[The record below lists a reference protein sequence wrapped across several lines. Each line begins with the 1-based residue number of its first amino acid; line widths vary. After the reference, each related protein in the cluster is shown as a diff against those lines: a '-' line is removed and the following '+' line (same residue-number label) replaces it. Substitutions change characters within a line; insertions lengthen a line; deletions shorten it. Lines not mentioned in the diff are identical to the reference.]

1 MKIRTLAVLGLVWS
15 VMAAMPVSGA
25 DDGSSDIDII
35 RYEVGSGC
43 AYSTVAG
50 AVQAALADE
59 EDRRQQCLEKGL
71 DPDAEVPSYEILA
84 CSGAS
89 MGGDLHAPA
98 LNLSILAKDATADGA
113 AEAKSTPV
121 VLDGSVVLESGG
133 HLTIGGESSDASLVL
148 NGTISVTNGTLTT
161 LDGLTMEGSGPLV
174 NLSGEAAHAS
184 FEGGSFTAF
193 NETVL
198 ASGAVIDKISGGTY
212 TKTDTEDTRAAFYAD
227 HETVVDEISGGTFSA
242 AEGSGFALLRG
253 SVIHK
258 ISGGTF
264 RAESENERN
273 GLSSHGLYVTGGVST
288 DTWSQEI
295 RTGIDLITG
304 GEFLARGKEQ
314 SYGLYLCNATVGN
327 TYIDTITGGTFYGA
341 SGLFMANMHS
351 RGEVTIH
358 EITDGI
364 FWTNGED
371 EYLYLDG
378 GFANYGGIVDEISG
392 GFFYSERQ
400 YAPAILQ
407 FRFCFIDE
415 DAEELYGHG
424 GIIHKISDCTAISS
438 GDEAAE
444 RNWEECIVDDF
455 AGGVYYGNS
464 AVRHDSAID
473 FKVTGG
479 YFRSFTPYVIE
490 IFRGQRARLT
500 VEPGLTDE
508 LDENGNSIE
517 FGHGRYVSDEY
528 EKLYDEW
535 YKGYLEWLELEPPKD
550 PYPLLSVAEFTDVPE
565 EVLRRITFRTDST
578 SQVTWPG
585 VKRYYDKI
593 GTLLTEESYDIPLRK
608 TASEED
614 VKATAAPD
622 MEEGQ
627 TPEIKVG
634 DDIEALE
641 IAEGLD
647 PELFDEAVSIDGVQ
661 ELPYSQD
668 WWDGC
673 GFHYLKRAEEA
684 QTGR

>member
-1 MKIRTLAVLGLVWS
+1 MT
-15 VMAAMPVSGA
+15 
-25 DDGSSDIDII
+25 
-35 RYEVGSGC
+35 
-43 AYSTVAG
+43 G

-98 LNLSILAKDATADGA
+98 LNLSILAKDAAADGA
-113 AEAKSTPV
+113 AEAQSTPV

-198 ASGAVIDKISGGTY
+198 ASVIDKISGGTY

-227 HETVVDEISGGTFSA
+227 HETVVDEIS
-242 AEGSGFALLRG
+242 
-253 SVIHK
+253 
-258 ISGGTF
+258 
-264 RAESENERN
+264 
-273 GLSSHGLYVTGGVST
+273 
-288 DTWSQEI
+288 
-295 RTGIDLITG
+295 
-304 GEFLARGKEQ
+304 
-314 SYGLYLCNATVGN
+314 
-327 TYIDTITGGTFYGA
+327 GGTFYGA

-444 RNWEECIVDDF
+444 RNWEECVVDDF

-490 IFRGQRARLT
+490 IFRGQGAHLT

-593 GTLLTEESYDIPLRK
+593 GTILTEESYDIPLRK

-622 MEEGQ
+622 MEEGH